1 MQTVLNDAFRKVIE
15 RYDLDEDN
23 SVMTELCIQV
33 KPVSGEMIISND
45 DDEVIASVVVPD
57 WAIEETSDFYID
69 VAKSLR
75 KYLNEQKTQ
84 WEKLSIIKP
93 YSFILV
99 DEDKETIEDLCLVDD
114 NIMMFEEVNLMKDLD
129 KELQSFFDKLMNE

>member
-99 DEDKETIEDLCLVDD
+99 DEDKETIEELCLVDD